1 MNELSLCFAHNV
13 YGLIELTQTVIA
25 VGVIFICT
33 FIKIPYEVLEYPNM
47 IKNAEMVAEAKCDAE
62 RTSQDIVAKAESDV
76 EAMRERAK
84 EDIAQAKDTAL
95 AEVFSTVNSQVAA
108 ATESRVDN
116 REENS
121 LDHIVK
127 EDESIGDA
135 EIKNEEEEELEEE
148 EGET

>member
-1 MNELSLCFAHNV
+1 MLSAK
-13 YGLIELTQTVIA
+13 
-25 VGVIFICT
+25 VGG
-33 FIKIPYEVLEYPNM
+33 NSSS
-47 IKNAEMVAEAKCDAE
+47 NG
-62 RTSQDIVAKAESDV
+62 SDS
-76 EAMRERAK
+76 K
-84 EDIAQAKDTAL
+84 K
-95 AEVFSTVNSQVAA
+95 SSK
-108 ATESRVDN
+108 VDN